1 MLNEHTRNIL
11 TVLQHYHN
19 AIGDAI
25 EIIRLLTAE
34 NEVLKRDLARHMD
47 TVNDL
52 LRDKYGSHH

>member
-1 MLNEHTRNIL
+1 MLNEHTRNTL
-11 TVLQHYHN
+11 AVLQHYHN

-25 EIIRLLTAE
+25 EIIRSVLAE
-34 NEVLKRDLARHMD
+34 NEALKRDLARHMD